1 MRCLKDDMGQLY
13 TIEGVVASLIL
24 LSVLLFV
31 IQANSV
37 ATPQTEKSMD
47 MQLFQKANDVVINLD
62 LQDSYG
68 GSQLKLAV
76 AGWDD
81 VSANN
86 TNRVPSTMR
95 ALDGQISPM
104 MSNDTRYNLDLIY
117 YDSTGRHNSTV
128 IQHGMPGDNSVTAT
142 RMVTLNKNDTINM
155 NRTTWKE
162 FPQVVEV
169 KITCWYL

>member
-47 MQLFQKANDVVINLD
+47 MQLFQKANDVVTSLD

-76 AGWDD
+76 AGWDYA
-81 VSANN
+81 SANN
-86 TNRVPSTMR
+86 TNRVPSTMK
-95 ALDGQISPM
+95 ALDGQIYSM
-104 MSNDTRYNLDLIY
+104 MSNDTQYKLEFIY
-117 YDSTGRHNSTV
+117 YNSTGRHNSTV
-128 IQHGMPGDNSVTAT
+128 IQHGLPGDNSVTAT
-142 RMVTLNKNDTINM
+142 RMVTLNKNDTIAM
-155 NRTTWKE
+155 NRTTWKD